1 MPQFVL
7 ASQLSSLTVSL
18 FHALAEHSVLHGG
31 FIWKALIYCSF
42 MCLADLLITQHSIFT
57 VTVDIEDA
65 LEFHAWVQLAVA
77 LYACSP
83 GHVLYS
89 TGVYRLALS
98 P

>member
-1 MPQFVL
+1 MPQFAL

-18 FHALAEHSVLHGG
+18 FRAVAGHSVLHGG
-31 FIWKALIYCSF
+31 FLYKALKYCPF
-42 MCLADLLITQHSIFT
+42 ICLADLLITQHSIFT

-77 LYACSP
+77 LYACRP
-83 GHVLYS
+83 GHVLYNI
-89 TGVYRLALS
+89 GVHQLALS